1 MDFRFRGNNGKK
13 LDHRVIGVKF
23 MKYPIATYRLQFN
36 SSFGFQSAL
45 EIVKYLKELGITHV
59 YASPI
64 LKARKNSPHGYDGVD
79 PGLLNPELGTP
90 EDFEFLTDRLKDMD
104 MGWIQDIVPNHM
116 AYDFDNP
123 ALRDLLEH
131 GPNSFYRDFFDTDL
145 KFVCCS
151 LEDKLAAPFLGD
163 HYEKC
168 LMAGQIL
175 LKFDKEGFSINYFEF
190 KLPLSIA
197 SYAELL
203 NHAEKK
209 ITKNPEETVPDLG
222 RFAYLAN
229 RFAKAAAKKPSSDR
243 DNGIAKLK
251 AELWE
256 IYQQEPEMADALD
269 RMLQDYN
276 GDISQEKNFLRLP
289 TLLSAQFFRPRFW
302 KTSGDEINYRR
313 FFDIND
319 LISLRQETEP
329 VFLWSHKL
337 LLRLINEGK
346 IDGLRIDHIDGLV
359 DPEAYLT
366 RLRNAFGDIYLVV
379 EKILEHD
386 ESLPESWPTHG
397 TTGYDFSHRVES
409 LFVRRENEE
418 AIKSILNKYF
428 PSEETFEE
436 ILFSAK
442 KQIML
447 THFMG
452 DLDNLVDRIRRLAMR
467 LSSGADIT
475 RPRLKA
481 ALTEI
486 LIRFP
491 VYRTYLASGNITSQD
506 RTYIQQAINMG
517 NKQRPDLLYEF
528 EFLQKVL
535 LKTYDVPSDHEKSLE
550 SFRKRAVTSFEKLTA
565 PLMAKGLE
573 DTALY
578 RYPLLLSLN
587 EVGSRPDNF
596 GTTCLSFHKYMA
608 ERADKWPYALS
619 SSSTHDSKRGEDVR
633 ARLNVLSEIP
643 DQWEMMVSYW
653 RGFNKN
659 KKILVKDVL
668 VPNDA
673 EEYFLYQTLV
683 GSWPVERD
691 TDPPYLER
699 LEKYIV
705 KFLREAKLNSTWHS
719 PHEEYEAGVISFVQ
733 RILEQSDL
741 ENPFMRDFLPFCRN
755 VAFYGVFNSLSQT
768 LIKMTAPGLPDFF
781 QGSELMN
788 FRLVDPDN
796 RGLVDYEKRKQLIRK
811 IQEIPADD
819 GLKYFPEPDGLM
831 DAADCL
837 KLSLII
843 KSLKARKQH
852 FELFLVGSYIP
863 LQVTG
868 HFSKHVIAFARRLG
882 TQWSITAVPRFLA
895 GMITPQQM
903 PLGTDIWKDTSVILP
918 SGAPS
923 RWNSIFSDQS
933 LKIKQNLP
941 MGELFEFFPAALLT
955 GD

>member
-1 MDFRFRGNNGKK
+1 MKKK
-13 LDHRVIGVKF
+13 LEHLMIGIKF
-23 MKYPIATYRLQFN
+23 MKIPIATYRLQFN

-45 EIVKYLKELGITHV
+45 EIVGYLKELGITHI

-64 LKARKNSPHGYDGVD
+64 LKARKKSPHGYDGVD
-79 PGLLNPELGTP
+79 PGLLNPELGTR
-90 EDFEFLTDRLKDMD
+90 EDFDILTDQLKKRD

-131 GPNSFYRDFFDTDL
+131 GPNSSYLEYFDTDL
-145 KFVCCS
+145 KLVCCS

-203 NHAEKK
+203 NQTEEKLP
-209 ITKNPEETVPDLG
+209 KNPEENASGFG
-222 RFAYLAN
+222 RFSYIGN
-229 RFAKAAAKKPSSDR
+229 RFAKAAKKKPSFER

-256 IYQQEPEMADALD
+256 IYQQEPEMADALN

-276 GDISQEKNFLRLP
+276 GDINQEKNFLRLP

-319 LISLRQETEP
+319 LIALRQETES

-337 LLRLINEGK
+337 LLRLIEEGK
-346 IDGLRIDHIDGLV
+346 INGVRIDHIDGLV

-366 RLRNAFGDIYLVV
+366 RLREAIGDRYMVV

-386 ESLPESWPTHG
+386 ESLPESWPAHG
-397 TTGYDFSHRVES
+397 TTGYDFSNRVES

-418 AIKSILNKYF
+418 ALKSILDKYF
-428 PSEETFEE
+428 PGEETFEE
-436 ILFSAK
+436 ILCSAK

-452 DLDNLVDRIRRLAMR
+452 DLDNLVDRMRRLAMR

-486 LIRFP
+486 LICFP
-491 VYRTYLASGNITSQD
+491 VYRTYLASGHITSQD
-506 RTYIQQAINMG
+506 RTYIHEAINIG
-517 NKQRPDLLYEF
+517 AIQRPDLIYEF

-535 LKTYDVPSDHEKSLE
+535 LKTYDVPSDHEESLE
-550 SFRKRAVTSFEKLTA
+550 SFRQRAVTSFEKLTA

-608 ERADKWPYALS
+608 ERSDKWPFALS

-643 DQWEMMVSYW
+643 DQWEIMVSYW
-653 RGFNKN
+653 RGFNEN
-659 KKILVKDVL
+659 KKILVNNVL
-668 VPNDA
+668 VPNDT

-691 TDPPYLER
+691 TEPPYLER
-699 LEKYIV
+699 LEKYVV
-705 KFLREAKLNSTWHS
+705 KFLREAKVNSTWHS
-719 PHEEYEAGVISFVQ
+719 PHEEYEAGIISFIHS
-733 RILEQSDL
+733 ILEQADS
-741 ENPFMRDFLPFCRN
+741 ENPFLGDFLPFSRN
-755 VAFYGVFNSLSQT
+755 IAFYGVFNSLSQT
-768 LIKMTAPGLPDFF
+768 LIKMTAPGVPDFF

-788 FRLVDPDN
+788 FKLVDPDN
-796 RGLVDYEKRKQLIRK
+796 RGLVDYEKRKHLIRK
-811 IQEIPADD
+811 IEAIPSNNGLKSFPDPAD
-819 GLKYFPEPDGLM
+819 LM
-831 DAADCL
+831 DAGDWL
-837 KLSLII
+837 KLFLIM
-843 KSLKARKQH
+843 KGLKARKQH
-852 FELFLVGSYIP
+852 VELFLVGSYFP

-868 HFSKHVIAFARRLG
+868 HFRQHVVAYARRLG
-882 TQWSITAVPRFLA
+882 NQWSITVVPRFLT
-895 GMITPQQM
+895 GMITPEQL
-903 PLGTDIWKDTSVILP
+903 PLGTDVWKDTIVILP
-918 SGAPS
+918 SGAPA
-923 RWNSIFSDQS
+923 RWKNVLTGQSI
-933 LKIKQNLP
+933 KIKQNLP
-941 MGELFEFFPAALLT
+941 MGELFKLFPAALLT